1 MSNLAIGRQIFKQ
14 VLTVVNAIISVV
26 VLAAA
31 AVIVVDVMF

>member
-14 VLTVVNAIISVV
+14 VLIVNAIISVV
-26 VLAAA
+26 VLSAA

>member
-14 VLTVVNAIISVV
+14 VLIVNAIIRVA
-26 VLAAA
+26 VLSAA